1 MKLSIRRFVI
11 SLAFGTLLSGC
22 GCGSC
27 SDGNNNPSPAV
38 NIAPTAVISVT
49 KTSGYAPLVLEFDAS
64 QSADSDGSIASY
76 SWDFGDGATSMGSRA
91 DHTYV
96 ALGLFSATLTVTDND
111 GAASSAS
118 VSIKSHAQI
127 AGFYTG
133 SLTSNVLGQNTF
145 IDVII
150 GTNHQ
155 IHSWDYV
162 DFGTAYWGD
171 LDITERVVSGTIS
184 AQVWNPATT
193 FPDGTQFGMV
203 SISGDVVERQSMVGV
218 YTGVGDTGTLN
229 VQYVPEISD
238 QPYSIDDISGVW
250 TYSDG
255 AGFNDSITIS
265 GTGDFDYSASDGCSA
280 QGSLSVLD
288 ENINGFSFNFDLTC
302 PGGVN
307 IIPNGVRTGVAF
319 VDDFFFADTSL
330 VLAGSIGNEGTLLS
344 WSRPTAVAVIKPNST
359 ATNSIDD
366 SPRPRR
372 PKVRR

>member
-22 GCGSC
+22 GGGSY

-96 ALGLFSATLTVTDND
+96 AFGLFSAVLTVTDND
-111 GAASSAS
+111 DATSSAS

-162 DFGTAYWGD
+162 DFGTAYWGS

-203 SISGDVVERQSMVGV
+203 SISGDVVERQSIVGV
-218 YTGVGDTGTLN
+218 YTGVGDTGSLN
-229 VQYVPEISD
+229 VLYVPEISER
-238 QPYSIDDISGVW
+238 PSSLTDISGVW
-250 TYSDG
+250 TYSDV
-255 AGFNDSITIS
+255 T
-265 GTGDFDYSASDGCSA
+265 
-280 QGSLSVLD
+280 
-288 ENINGFSFNFDLTC
+288 
-302 PGGVN
+302 
-307 IIPNGVRTGVAF
+307 
-319 VDDFFFADTSL
+319 
-330 VLAGSIGNEGTLLS
+330 
-344 WSRPTAVAVIKPNST
+344 
-359 ATNSIDD
+359 
-366 SPRPRR
+366 
-372 PKVRR
+372 